1 MNMALYKEIIAFENL
16 RKELSAAI
24 FDQNFKGKKSVQL
37 SGDRIWVQANVDGC
51 DYRLKV
57 FRTRE
62 YQNAFNYLEQLGTT
76 VPQKY

>member
-37 SGDRIWVQANVDGC
+37 SGDRI
-51 DYRLKV
+51 
-57 FRTRE
+57 
-62 YQNAFNYLEQLGTT
+62 
-76 VPQKY
+76 